1 MYSRMILS
9 DISRSKTI
17 TSVTVLFIAA
27 SAALTALAGTLVVN
41 LSGAIDDLMYRAK
54 TPHYMQMH
62 SGNLDAP
69 GLAAFAAG
77 NVLVEDFQVQEFLNV
92 DGARIVI
99 GEASFAGSVQDNG
112 LCVQNESFDFLLDLD
127 GKVIR
132 PSPGELYVP
141 INYRK
146 EGAAA
151 VGDKAVIHGK
161 EFTVEGFLRDS
172 QMNSL
177 LASSKRFLVH
187 ESDYAELRDLGS
199 VEYLIEFRLRDPEA
213 LGAFEAAYT
222 SAGLP
227 ANGPT
232 ITYPLFRMM
241 NALADGFLIALV
253 LLVGALVVAI
263 AFLCLRFTIL
273 AKIEDEYREI
283 GVMKAVGLRV
293 SDIRRLY
300 LSKYL
305 ALSAAGCLLG
315 YALSFAFRD
324 SLLENIRLNFG
335 RSGNPAAA
343 SLAALLGPAAVFLAV
358 IAYIRGLLG
367 RFRKISASE
376 ALRFGVSQEGS
387 AKARRFRMSGARG
400 LPANLFLGVQ
410 DVLARKKLYATMLAV
425 LAISV
430 FIGIVPENLR
440 STISSPGFSRYL
452 GIGKSDLRIDI
463 QQAEDIAGKAAEI
476 SRALA
481 EDPSVAKHTV
491 LTTRVFTLRTAAG
504 PEERIKV
511 ELGDHSAFPVEY
523 SKGRAP
529 AGEGEIA
536 LSEINARDLGLGVGG
551 IAVLDVGGQDRT
563 FRVSGI
569 YSDVT
574 NGGKTAKASFRDDF
588 PDVMW
593 SVICVNLADRADLD
607 RKVREYS
614 GRFGYAKVSDID
626 YYVAQTFGPTIR
638 SVGTASAASAA
649 VALGAAGLLT
659 LLFMRM
665 IATKD
670 RYSIAVL
677 KALGFTNRDIA
688 VQYATRAGLVLAAG
702 ILAGTLLANTLGQGL
717 AGAVISSFGAS
728 SFAFEIDPVSSYLI
742 RPLLTAAVVLAATL
756 IAASG
761 AGRVGIPENIK
772 E

>member
-1 MYSRMILS
+1 M
-9 DISRSKTI
+9 
-17 TSVTVLFIAA
+17 
-27 SAALTALAGTLVVN
+27 
-41 LSGAIDDLMYRAK
+41 
-54 TPHYMQMH
+54 
-62 SGNLDAP
+62 
-69 GLAAFAAG
+69 
-77 NVLVEDFQVQEFLNV
+77 
-92 DGARIVI
+92 
-99 GEASFAGSVQDNG
+99 
-112 LCVQNESFDFLLDLD
+112 
-127 GKVIR
+127 
-132 PSPGELYVP
+132 
-141 INYRK
+141 
-146 EGAAA
+146 
-151 VGDKAVIHGK
+151 
-161 EFTVEGFLRDS
+161 
-172 QMNSL
+172 
-177 LASSKRFLVH
+177 ASSKRFLVH
-187 ESDYAELRDLGS
+187 ESDYAELRNLGS

-222 SAGLP
+222 SADLA

-241 NALADGFLIALV
+241 NALADGFLIALI

-305 ALSAAGCLLG
+305 VLSAAGCLLG
-315 YALSFAFRD
+315 YALSFAFREAP
-324 SLLENIRLNFG
+324 LKNIRLDFG

-367 RFRKISASE
+367 RFRRISASE
-376 ALRFGVSQEGS
+376 ALRFGVSQEGR
-387 AKARRFRMSGARG
+387 ARTRRLRLSGARG

-463 QQAEDIAGKAAEI
+463 QQADDIAGKAAEI

-529 AGEGEIA
+529 AGEDEIA

-551 IAVLDVGGQDRT
+551 
-563 FRVSGI
+563 
-569 YSDVT
+569 
-574 NGGKTAKASFRDDF
+574 
-588 PDVMW
+588 
-593 SVICVNLADRADLD
+593 
-607 RKVREYS
+607 
-614 GRFGYAKVSDID
+614 
-626 YYVAQTFGPTIR
+626 
-638 SVGTASAASAA
+638 AA
-649 VALGAAGLLT
+649 VLT

-665 IATKD
+665 IAAKD

-677 KALGFTNRDIA
+677 KALGFTNQDIA

-702 ILAGTLLANTLGQGL
+702 ILAGTLLANTLGEGL

-742 RPLLTAAVVLAATL
+742 RPLSIAAIVLAAAL

-761 AGRVGIPENIK
+761 AGRIGIPENIK